1 MTQSQP
7 TAALDHLRVLDLT
20 NGLGQMCPRA
30 LGDLGA
36 DVIKV
41 EPPEG
46 DPTRRMAPFAGDE
59 PGPERSLRFIHA
71 NRSKRSVVIDMD
83 APEGRDLVAPWRSAP
98 TYWLRTGLPG
108 TWQAS
113 ALATSSF
120 GS

>member
-7 TAALDHLRVLDLT
+7 TAALNHLRVLDLT

-30 LGDLGA
+30 LGDLGS

-71 NRSKRSVVIDMD
+71 NRSKRSVVIDLD
-83 APEGRDLVAPWRSAP
+83 TPEGWEPVP
-98 TYWLRTGLPG
+98 LPG
-108 TWQAS
+108 G
-113 ALATSSF
+113 ALRHTGGGPDARIP
-120 GS
+120 GQPRPGLR